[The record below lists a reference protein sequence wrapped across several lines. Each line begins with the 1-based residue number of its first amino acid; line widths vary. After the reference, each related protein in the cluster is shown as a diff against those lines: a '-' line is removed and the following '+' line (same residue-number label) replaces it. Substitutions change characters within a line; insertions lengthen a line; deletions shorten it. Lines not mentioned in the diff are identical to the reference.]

1 MEGGAEV
8 NEATIERAVCAYAKS
23 RGCLVMKLAGPNQK
37 GQPDR
42 MFIRSGK
49 VLFIEFKA
57 PGKLPTALQLRW
69 LADLHAQ
76 GMAVAW
82 CDDIGRGTDI
92 IETVLFSNNPMQ
104 TLS

>member
-1 MEGGAEV
+1 MSESI
-8 NEATIERAVCAYAKS
+8 IERAVCAYAKS

-57 PGKLPTALQLRW
+57 PGKKPTALQMKW
-69 LADLHAQ
+69 LKDLCNQ
-76 GMAVAW
+76 GMDATF
-82 CDDIGRGTDI
+82 CDNAEVGKALIDH
-92 IETVLFSNNPMQ
+92 FCK
-104 TLS
+104 